1 LALGAALFTS
11 RAFFVLHRRAR
22 PGRLGQKSAD
32 DNRLRIGYPKLFA
45 AGWNSSLWMAAM
57 RL

>member
-1 LALGAALFTS
+1 LGAALFIS
-11 RAFFVLHRRAR
+11 RAFFLLHRRAR

-45 AGWNSSLWMAAM
+45 AGRNSSLWMAAM